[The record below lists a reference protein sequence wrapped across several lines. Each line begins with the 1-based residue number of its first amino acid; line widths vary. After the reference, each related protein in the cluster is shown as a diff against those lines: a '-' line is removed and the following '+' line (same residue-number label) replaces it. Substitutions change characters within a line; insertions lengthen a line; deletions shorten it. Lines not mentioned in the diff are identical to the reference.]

1 MKELLQKFLE
11 RERNEII
18 QHKQRFIAIIVAFVT
33 SIICILI
40 LNVDEETTT
49 TQSTD
54 SKKVV
59 ESTDNKPVQKSKNK
73 TTERKNILGLDK
85 IVAENEIVN
94 PFKVDIEKPPEV
106 KSAEIKTDV
115 KTINQPALSIK
126 NVLPKKEEKIILTLN
141 GTAISGDKKMA
152 IIQRNIVNKHKSKD
166 EKKQIESLLL
176 NVGDSVDGRKIIDI
190 GKNFV
195 AFDDGQKLYIQEDSQ

>member
-1 MKELLQKFLE
+1 MKELLKKFLE
-11 RERNEII
+11 RERDEII
-18 QHKQRFIAIIVAFVT
+18 QHKQRFIAIIVAFVA
-33 SIICILI
+33 SIICIFAF
-40 LNVDEETTT
+40 NTDEETT

-54 SKKVV
+54 PKKVV
-59 ESTDNKPVQKSKNK
+59 ETADNKPVQKSKNK
-73 TTERKNILGLDK
+73 SAERKSILGLDK

-106 KSAEIKTDV
+106 KNSEIKTDV
-115 KTINQPALSIK
+115 KTINQPTLSIK
-126 NVLPKKEEKIILTLN
+126 NVLPKDEEKIILTLN

-152 IIQRNIVNKHKSKD
+152 IIQRNIVNKHNSKD

-195 AFDDGQKLYIQEDSQ
+195 AFDDGQKLYIQEALK

>member
-1 MKELLQKFLE
+1 MKELLKKFLE
-11 RERNEII
+11 RERDEII
-18 QHKQRFIAIIVAFVT
+18 QHKQRFIAIIVAFVA
-33 SIICILI
+33 SIICIFAF
-40 LNVDEETTT
+40 NTDEETT

-54 SKKVV
+54 PKKVV
-59 ESTDNKPVQKSKNK
+59 ETADNKPVQKSKNK
-73 TTERKNILGLDK
+73 SVERKSILGLDK

-106 KSAEIKTDV
+106 KNSEIKTDV
-115 KTINQPALSIK
+115 KTINQPTLSIK
-126 NVLPKKEEKIILTLN
+126 NVLPKDEEKIILTLN

-152 IIQRNIVNKHKSKD
+152 IIQRNIVNKHNSKD

-190 GKNFV
+190 GKNFI
-195 AFDDGQKLYIQEDSQ
+195 AFDDGQKLYIQEALK

>member
-1 MKELLQKFLE
+1 MKELLKKFLE

-18 QHKQRFIAIIVAFVT
+18 QHKQRFIAIIVAFVA
-33 SIICILI
+33 SIICIFAF
-40 LNVDEETTT
+40 NTDEETT

-54 SKKVV
+54 PKKVV
-59 ESTDNKPVQKSKNK
+59 ETADNKPVQKSKNK
-73 TTERKNILGLDK
+73 SVERKSILGLDK

-106 KSAEIKTDV
+106 KNSEIKTDV
-115 KTINQPALSIK
+115 KTINQPTLSIK
-126 NVLPKKEEKIILTLN
+126 NVLPKDEEKIILTLN

-152 IIQRNIVNKHKSKD
+152 IIQRNIVNKHNSKD

-176 NVGDSVDGRKIIDI
+176 NVGDSVEK
-190 GKNFV
+190 FC
-195 AFDDGQKLYIQEDSQ
+195 FF

>member
-1 MKELLQKFLE
+1 MKELLKKFLE
-11 RERNEII
+11 RERDEII
-18 QHKQRFIAIIVAFVT
+18 QHKQRFIAIIVAFVA
-33 SIICILI
+33 SIICIFAF
-40 LNVDEETTT
+40 NTDEETT

-54 SKKVV
+54 PKKVV
-59 ESTDNKPVQKSKNK
+59 ETADNKPVQKSKNK
-73 TTERKNILGLDK
+73 SAERKSILGLDK

-106 KSAEIKTDV
+106 KNSEIKTDV
-115 KTINQPALSIK
+115 KTINQPTLSIK
-126 NVLPKKEEKIILTLN
+126 NVLPKDEEKIILTLN

-152 IIQRNIVNKHKSKD
+152 IIQRNIVNKHNSKD

-190 GKNFV
+190 GKNFI
-195 AFDDGQKLYIQEDSQ
+195 AFDDGQKLYIQEALK

>member
-1 MKELLQKFLE
+1 MKELLKKFLE

-18 QHKQRFIAIIVAFVT
+18 QHKQRFIAIIVAFVA
-33 SIICILI
+33 SIICIFAF
-40 LNVDEETTT
+40 NTDEETT

-54 SKKVV
+54 PKKVV
-59 ESTDNKPVQKSKNK
+59 ETADNKPVQKSKNK
-73 TTERKNILGLDK
+73 SVERKSILGLDK

-106 KSAEIKTDV
+106 KNSEIKTDV
-115 KTINQPALSIK
+115 KTINQPTLSIK
-126 NVLPKKEEKIILTLN
+126 NVLPKDEEKIILTLN

-152 IIQRNIVNKHKSKD
+152 IIQRNIVNKHNSKD

-195 AFDDGQKLYIQEDSQ
+195 AFDDGQKLYIQEALK